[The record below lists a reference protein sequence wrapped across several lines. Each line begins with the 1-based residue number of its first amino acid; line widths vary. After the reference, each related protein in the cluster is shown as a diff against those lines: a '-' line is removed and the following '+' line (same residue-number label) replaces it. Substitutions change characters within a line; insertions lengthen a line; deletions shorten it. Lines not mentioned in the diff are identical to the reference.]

1 MDPLASLNDEQRAAA
16 AETEGAVLIFA
27 GAGSGKTRVL
37 THRVA
42 HLLAQNKAP
51 AYRILAVTFTNK
63 AAGEL
68 KSRLAQLVGK
78 DAHGLWVGTFHS
90 IGVRILRRDGAAVGV
105 APNFVIYDETD
116 QRALVKEILKD
127 LNLDERHFPPGN
139 ILAQISRAKERC
151 QTAEAFADSAEG
163 QLSKTTV
170 AVYLQYERRLAKSNA
185 LDFDDLIMKPLALL
199 ERGDELSKY
208 YQSRFSYV
216 LVDEYQDVNEA
227 QYRMVRALSRGS
239 GNICVVG
246 DDDQSI
252 YSFRG
257 ADHRIIL
264 RFERDF
270 PGAKTFRLER
280 NYRSSAAVLNAA
292 NALVTH
298 NTQRHHKKLW
308 TPREGGKPVTV
319 FCAGTD
325 REEARFIVE
334 LIRAGIREEGRS
346 FNDFAVLYRTNAQSR
361 SVEEAMLSE
370 GMPYRVV
377 GGVGFYARAEVKDAL
392 SYLRFIANR
401 KDSVSARRIINAPR
415 RGIGQSTLNA
425 IGEEG
430 ARRGLSFAE
439 ALADPAIVESAA
451 PKKARDI
458 AAFMRDIEVF
468 TRVGEERGPAA
479 LLVSV
484 LEETGYV
491 RELQA
496 ENTMESQSRI
506 ENLQELIG
514 VARDYEEREGPDLL
528 GFLSNISLVSDLDA
542 MDVSKSAVTLMTLH
556 MAKGLEFPVV
566 VLCGLEEGIFPHN
579 RSLLDPSEIE
589 EERRLCYVGLTRAMD
604 ELYLTFARRRM
615 TYGSAYMHPP
625 SRFFGEM
632 AGLEYLNAPPVPAI
646 GGSTGGWDD
655 VALPAPALAQEPI
668 DLSVG
673 DRVMHQKFGPGV
685 VLDVR
690 GAGGDAFVTVQFEN
704 AGRKS
709 IMLNYAKMEKLAG
722 VAEGSTP

>member
-1 MDPLASLNDEQRAAA
+1 MDPLAALNEEQRAAA
-16 AETEGAVLIFA
+16 AETNGAVLIFA

-42 HLLAQNKAP
+42 YLLAQKKAP
-51 AYRILAVTFTNK
+51 ARQILAVTFTNK

-68 KSRLAQLVGK
+68 KSRLAQLVG
-78 DAHGLWVGTFHS
+78 DEARGLWVGTFHS
-90 IGVRILRRDGAAVGV
+90 IGVRILRRDGAAVSV
-105 APNFVIYDETD
+105 PHNFVIYDEAD
-116 QRALVKEILKD
+116 QRALIKEILKD

-139 ILAQISRAKERC
+139 LLGQISRAKERC
-151 QTAEAFADSAEG
+151 QTSDHFADSADG
-163 QLSKTTV
+163 QLSKTAV
-170 AVYLQYERRLAKSNA
+170 AVYAQYERRLAQHNA

-199 ERGDELSKY
+199 ERGDDLAKH
-208 YQSRFSYV
+208 YQHRFSYV

-280 NYRSSAAVLNAA
+280 NYRSTTAVLSAA

-308 TPREGGKPVTV
+308 TSREGGKPVSV
-319 FCAGTD
+319 FSANTD

-334 LIRAGIREEGRS
+334 LIKAGVREEGRS
-346 FNDFAVLYRTNAQSR
+346 FNDYAVLYRTNAQSR
-361 SVEEAMLSE
+361 SVEEAMLSD
-370 GMPYRVV
+370 GMAYRVV

-392 SYLRFIANR
+392 SYLRYIANR
-401 KDSVSARRIINAPR
+401 KDGLSLRRIVNAPR
-415 RGIGQSTLNA
+415 RGIGLSTLNA
-425 IGEEG
+425 IAEEG
-430 ARRGLSFAE
+430 ARRGLSFPE
-439 ALADPAIVESAA
+439 ALSDGPTVETAA

-458 AAFMRDIEVF
+458 AAFLHEIEAF
-468 TRVGEERGPAA
+468 ASIKERGPAA
-479 LLVSV
+479 LLISV

-496 ENTMESQSRI
+496 EDTPEAQSRI

-514 VARDYEEREGPDLL
+514 VARDYEEREGLDLL

-542 MDVSKSAVTLMTLH
+542 MDVSASAVTLMTLH

-566 VLCGLEEGIFPHN
+566 VLCGLEEGVFPHN
-579 RSLLDPSEIE
+579 RSLLDSSEIE
-589 EERRLCYVGLTRAMD
+589 EERRLCYVGVTRAMD

-632 AGLEYLNAPPVPAI
+632 EGLDYLNAAPVPAV
-646 GGSTGGWDD
+646 GGSIGGWDD
-655 VALPAPALAQEPI
+655 VALPPPTLGQAPL
-668 DLSVG
+668 DLRVG
-673 DRVMHQKFGPGV
+673 DRVRHQKFGEGV

-690 GAGGDAFVTVQFEN
+690 GAGGDAFVTVQFDDV
-704 AGRKS
+704 GRKS
-709 IMLNYAKMEKLAG
+709 IMLNYAKMEKLDG
-722 VAEGSTP
+722 VAESSAS

>member
-1 MDPLASLNDEQRAAA
+1 MNALAALNDEQRAAA
-16 AETEGAVLIFA
+16 AHTEGAVLIFA

-42 HLLAQNKAP
+42 HLLALGKAP
-51 AYRILAVTFTNK
+51 AHAILAVTFTNK

-68 KSRLAQLVGK
+68 KSRLAQLVGPQ
-78 DAHGLWVGTFHS
+78 AHGLWVGTFHS
-90 IGVRILRRDGAAVGV
+90 IGVRILRRDGTAVGV
-105 APNFVIYDETD
+105 GPNFVIYDETD
-116 QRALVKEILKD
+116 QRALVREILRD
-127 LNLDERHFPPGN
+127 LNIDERHFPPGG

-151 QTAEAFADSAEG
+151 MDAAAFVASADG
-163 QLSKTTV
+163 HLSETV
-170 AVYLQYERRLAKSNA
+170 GKVFVEYERRLSKANA
-185 LDFDDLIMKPLALL
+185 LDFDDLIMRTLTLL
-199 ERGDELSKY
+199 ERDDEIAKKY
-208 YQSRFSYV
+208 QRRFSYV

-239 GNICVVG
+239 KNICVVG

-280 NYRSSAAVLNAA
+280 NYRSTREVLEAA
-292 NALVTH
+292 NTLVSH

-308 TPREGGKPVTV
+308 TSREDGKPVRV
-319 FCAGTD
+319 YAASSD
-325 REEARFIVE
+325 RDEARFIVD
-334 LIRAGIREEGRS
+334 LVQAGIREDGRS
-346 FNDFAVLYRTNAQSR
+346 FNDYAVLYRTNAQSR
-361 SVEEAMLSE
+361 AVEEAMLAV
-370 GMPYRVV
+370 GMPYRIV

-392 SYLRFIANR
+392 SYLRYIANR
-401 KDSVSARRIINAPR
+401 NDGISLRRIINAPR

-425 IGEEG
+425 ISDEG
-430 ARRGLSFAE
+430 AKRDMTFAQ
-439 ALADPAIVESAA
+439 ALADPAVVGTAA

-458 AAFMRDIEVF
+458 AAFLADIEAF
-468 TRVGEERGPAA
+468 ARLGDERGPAA

-496 ENTMESQSRI
+496 EDTPESQSRI
-506 ENLQELIG
+506 ENLRELIG
-514 VARDYEEREGPDLL
+514 VAREYEEREGPDLL
-528 GFLSNISLVSDLDA
+528 GFLSTISLVSDLDT
-542 MDVSKSAVTLMTLH
+542 MDVAKSAVTLMTLH

-566 VLCGLEEGIFPHN
+566 VLLGLEEGIFPHN
-579 RSLLDPSEIE
+579 RALMDPSEVE

-615 TYGSAYMHPP
+615 SYGNAYMHPP

-632 AGLEYLNAPPVPAI
+632 AGLEYLNAPPVPAV
-646 GGSTGGWDD
+646 GLSGGWED
-655 VALPAPALAQEPI
+655 VALPARATDTMPIELA
-668 DLSVG
+668 VG
-673 DRVMHQKFGPGV
+673 DWVMHQKFGRGA

-690 GAGGDAFVTVQFEN
+690 GAGGDAFVTVQFDT

-709 IMLNYAKMEKLAG
+709 IMLNYAKLEKI
-722 VAEGSTP
+722 VV